1 VLSTSRE
8 VVAEELRQFGE
19 DATAHW
25 VDHCTDDELLRICAV
40 ADWLIYRGPATPY
53 GASMLLGKACA
64 LAAVYVREGSPRDLV
79 RDRSRPPAPRSAAD
93 VAKLRNGRRPSL
105 ADQLRK
111 GRDYGV
117 GQDVKDYWTP
127 YAR

>member
-1 VLSTSRE
+1 

-19 DATAHW
+19 DATAQW
-25 VDHCTDDELLRICAV
+25 VDDCSDDDLLRICAV
-40 ADWLIYRGPATPY
+40 ADWLIYRGPATPS
-53 GASMLLGKACA
+53 GASMMLGKACA
-64 LAAVYVREGSPRDLV
+64 LAAVYVREGRPRDLAS
-79 RDRSRPPAPRSAAD
+79 DRFRPPAPLSPAD

-117 GQDVKDYWTP
+117 GQDAKDYWTP
-127 YAR
+127 PTR